1 MVRKWRIKCIMISEK
16 TKYIIF
22 KEFVVAYE
30 KRKIQRPIFLKV
42 IKEILYDLESE
53 YITKE
58 KQK

>member
-1 MVRKWRIKCIMISEK
+1 MISAK
-16 TKYIIF
+16 TKYILF

-30 KRKIQRPIFLKV
+30 KRKIQSRMFLKV